1 MSIVVCYMVP
11 SVIAVFCATAL
22 ALREPQSSPIHRL
35 MAGILAVLAVCM
47 ACYAQFFSY
56 RFVHVIWF
64 DLIYMMLA
72 PFGAVLFYLFILTLT
87 SLKEVSRKKR
97 LTVFVPVA
105 AYAVFLL
112 ALALWMNPDE
122 RLLYIGQVVQGEGAV
137 SSSSVPLRLMT
148 VFGWRCISYV
158 FPVVVTGIFAWSGFK
173 LHKYYHMLY
182 DYYASSTQIQRVY
195 GISII
200 VLSVV
205 FLPVAVFLMLV
216 PHYASI
222 PHWVPWTLSMTECLL
237 IILVAAIVFN
247 LVFKAADLRAAL
259 SAVKEP
265 PFESIQDQ
273 RKQQIA
279 DTLDKSV
286 RESKVFLDPTL
297 TIMSL
302 AQEIGVPLRALRRA
316 EPRHRVDMDA
326 ALVELQLRK
335 RRVRDEQGERRV
347 ESAGKPDHHIAAL
360 DRLEPRR
367 EPLHLRCEH
376 FRRIAGKR
384 HDATLLRRLAQ
395 VRPML
400 RQTSKFLLHLCVSVP
415 LC

>member
-1 MSIVVCYMVP
+1 MSIVVCYIVP
-11 SVIAVFCATAL
+11 SVVAVFCATAL
-22 ALREPQSSPIHRL
+22 ALREPQSSPIHSL

-122 RLLYIGQVVQGEGAV
+122 RLLYIGQVVQGEGTV

-205 FLPVAVFLMLV
+205 FLPLAVFLMLV

-247 LVFKAADLRAAL
+247 LVFTAADLRAAL

-265 PFESIQDQ
+265 PVESIQDQ

-302 AQEIGVPLRALRRA
+302 AQEIGTNRTYLQSVIKAKYSCTFL
-316 EPRHRVDMDA
+316 EYINWCRVDYAKTLMLENSLLPIKDVA
-326 ALVELQLRK
+326 SQSGFNSQSSFQRNFIQFEKMTPTQWLKANRK
-335 RRVRDEQGERRV
+335 
-347 ESAGKPDHHIAAL
+347 
-360 DRLEPRR
+360 
-367 EPLHLRCEH
+367 
-376 FRRIAGKR
+376 
-384 HDATLLRRLAQ
+384 
-395 VRPML
+395 
-400 RQTSKFLLHLCVSVP
+400 
-415 LC
+415 

>member
-1 MSIVVCYMVP
+1 MSIVVCYIVP
-11 SVIAVFCATAL
+11 SVVAVFCAAAL
-22 ALREPQSSPIHRL
+22 ALREPQSSPIHSL

-72 PFGAVLFYLFILTLT
+72 PFGAVLFCLFILTLT

-122 RLLYIGQVVQGEGAV
+122 RLLYIGQVVQGEGTV

-205 FLPVAVFLMLV
+205 FLPLAVFLMLV

-247 LVFKAADLRAAL
+247 LVFTAADLRAAL

-265 PFESIQDQ
+265 PVESIQDQ

-302 AQEIGVPLRALRRA
+302 AQEIGTNRTYLQSVIKAKYSCTFLEYINRC
-316 EPRHRVDMDA
+316 RVDYAKTLMLENSLLPIKDVA
-326 ALVELQLRK
+326 SQSGFNSQSSFQRNFIQFEKMTPTQWLKANRK
-335 RRVRDEQGERRV
+335 
-347 ESAGKPDHHIAAL
+347 
-360 DRLEPRR
+360 
-367 EPLHLRCEH
+367 
-376 FRRIAGKR
+376 
-384 HDATLLRRLAQ
+384 
-395 VRPML
+395 
-400 RQTSKFLLHLCVSVP
+400 
-415 LC
+415 